1 MSDFTRREAAATA
14 FAIVPRR
21 VLGGT
26 GYRAPS
32 DKLNIAGV
40 GVGGMGANYLS
51 NMETEN
57 IVALCDV
64 DQVVAAKTFSKY
76 PDARRYRDFRVM
88 LEREKGID
96 AVAIGTPDHTH
107 AVVAMAAMRLG
118 KHVYCAKPMTR
129 TIHEARMLA
138 RTAAEKRVATQMSV
152 QSCASEAACA
162 TAEWVRSGVIG
173 KVREVHVWSDRPIWP
188 QALARPE
195 EAVPAPATLDWDL
208 FLGPAPKRPYHPC
221 YHPFV
226 WRGWL
231 DYGTG
236 ALGDMGCHTLHVIFR
251 ALELGSPVAVS
262 ATSSR
267 QVRTTVENV
276 EGRPTRRHR
285 PAVYPETFPDASIV
299 TWDFPGARVTWYDG
313 GLKPPCPVD
322 LRGDGILFIGDKG
335 VILSGF
341 TGGPRLLSEAAAFT
355 PPEKTLPRTPGHYP
369 EWIAACKGG
378 KPASCEF
385 GFGALLTE
393 TALLGVI
400 AVRTGKRLEWDA
412 AAGRFTNDA
421 DANALIAPAY
431 RSGWSL

>member
-88 LEREKGID
+88 LEKDKGID
-96 AVAIGTPDHTH
+96 AVVIGTPDHTH

-138 RTAAEKRVATQMSV
+138 RTAADKRVATQMSV

-162 TAEWVRSGVIG
+162 TAEWVRSGVVG

-231 DYGTG
+231 DYGT
-236 ALGDMGCHTLHVIFR
+236 
-251 ALELGSPVAVS
+251 
-262 ATSSR
+262 
-267 QVRTTVENV
+267 
-276 EGRPTRRHR
+276 
-285 PAVYPETFPDASIV
+285 
-299 TWDFPGARVTWYDG
+299 
-313 GLKPPCPVD
+313 
-322 LRGDGILFIGDKG
+322 
-335 VILSGF
+335 
-341 TGGPRLLSEAAAFT
+341 
-355 PPEKTLPRTPGHYP
+355 
-369 EWIAACKGG
+369 
-378 KPASCEF
+378 
-385 GFGALLTE
+385 
-393 TALLGVI
+393 
-400 AVRTGKRLEWDA
+400 
-412 AAGRFTNDA
+412 
-421 DANALIAPAY
+421 
-431 RSGWSL
+431 